1 MAFYESVIIIRPEL
15 SSSQV
20 DNIIS
25 NLDEVL
31 NSQSGEIKKKEYW
44 GLRTLAY
51 KIKKNKKGHYYM
63 INIECNSAAIFE
75 LERQMKINEDIIRFL
90 SLKIPEIDL
99 EPSIIAKNR
108 NDKDEVNSDNN
119 HLKKN

>member
-90 SLKIPEIDL
+90 SLKIPEIDP

-119 HLKKN
+119 RLKKI

>member
-90 SLKIPEIDL
+90 SLKIPEIDS
-99 EPSIIAKNR
+99 EPSIIIKNR

-119 HLKKN
+119 HLKKT

>member
-15 SSSQV
+15 SSAQV

-25 NLDEVL
+25 NIDEVL

-51 KIKKNKKGHYYM
+51 KIKKNKKGHYFM

-90 SLKIPEIDL
+90 SLKIPEIDP

-108 NDKDEVNSDNN
+108 NDKDEVISDNN
-119 HLKKN
+119 RLNKI

>member
-108 NDKDEVNSDNN
+108 NDKEEVNLDNN
-119 HLKKN
+119 RLNKN

>member
-90 SLKIPEIDL
+90 SLKIPEIDS

-119 HLKKN
+119 RLKKI

>member
-15 SSSQV
+15 SSAQV

-25 NLDEVL
+25 NIDEVL

-90 SLKIPEIDL
+90 SLKIPEIDS

-108 NDKDEVNSDNN
+108 NDKDEVNTDNN
-119 HLKKN
+119 RHNKN

>member
-90 SLKIPEIDL
+90 SLKIPEIDS

-108 NDKDEVNSDNN
+108 NDKDEVNTDNN
-119 HLKKN
+119 RHNKN

>member
-15 SSSQV
+15 SSAQV

-25 NLDEVL
+25 NIDDVL

-90 SLKIPEIDL
+90 SLKIPEIDS

-108 NDKDEVNSDNN
+108 NDKDEVNTDNN
-119 HLKKN
+119 RLK

>member
-25 NLDEVL
+25 NLDEIL

-90 SLKIPEIDL
+90 SLKIPEIDS

-108 NDKDEVNSDNN
+108 NDKDEVNTDNN
-119 HLKKN
+119 RHNKN

>member
-90 SLKIPEIDL
+90 SLKIPEIDP
-99 EPSIIAKNR
+99 EPSIIAKNH
-108 NDKDEVNSDNN
+108 NDKDEVT
-119 HLKKN
+119 

>member
-25 NLDEVL
+25 NLDEIL

-99 EPSIIAKNR
+99 EPSIIAQNR
-108 NDKDEVNSDNN
+108 NDKEVVNLDNN
-119 HLKKN
+119 RLNKN

>member
-108 NDKDEVNSDNN
+108 NDKEEVNLDNN
-119 HLKKN
+119 HLNKN

>member
-90 SLKIPEIDL
+90 SLKIPEIDS

-119 HLKKN
+119 HLKKI

>member
-90 SLKIPEIDL
+90 SLKIPEIDS

>member
-90 SLKIPEIDL
+90 SLKIPEIDS

-108 NDKDEVNSDNN
+108 NDKEEVNPDNN
-119 HLKKN
+119 HLKKI

>member
-51 KIKKNKKGHYYM
+51 KIKKNKKGHYFM
-63 INIECNSAAIFE
+63 INIECNSTAIFE

-90 SLKIPEIDL
+90 SPKIPEIDP

-108 NDKDEVNSDNN
+108 NDKEEVNLDNN
-119 HLKKN
+119 RLNKN